1 MMLQETS
8 KDGRPDG
15 ADMFFPCSVY
25 ALLQLKKFE
34 TTEGIKDGVT
44 SQFKTGLAYVRHFRQ
59 EAKMCGEDEYYF
71 TTIESAVEFIYNLDK
86 NYSSDLKLTEVDKA
100 KFEIKLN
107 GDKKKEI

>member
-25 ALLQLKKFE
+25 ALLQLKKHDSDAAMIANCFR
-34 TTEGIKDGVT
+34 
-44 SQFKTGLAYVRHFRQ
+44 TGLAYVRHFRQ

-71 TTIESAVEFIYNLDK
+71 TTIESAVEFIANL
-86 NYSSDLKLTEVDKA
+86 S
-100 KFEIKLN
+100 
-107 GDKKKEI
+107 